1 LFPSIAPC
9 FFLSTSILD
18 LIVVRSM
25 SDVINDLCTY
35 CPFKNQ
41 LISTL
46 IFITLI
52 FYCQSHM
59 KFFKA
64 IQKSVLETCRNQ
76 FFFLLLFFIG
86 LSKHVN
92 DCTCITLILFQ
103 QHLLNTYVSNISNEY
118 RARDEFKIGCL
129 DDVCI
134 FLITS
139 YSTTE
144 TYIYTIYAKEKVL
157 ICLIII
163 NAKKTVNVHSHFPF
177 FFFFLSFFLSLCIV
191 KLTLPLNVSR

>member
-1 LFPSIAPC
+1 
-9 FFLSTSILD
+9 
-18 LIVVRSM
+18 
-25 SDVINDLCTY
+25 
-35 CPFKNQ
+35 
-41 LISTL
+41 
-46 IFITLI
+46 
-52 FYCQSHM
+52 M
-59 KFFKA
+59 KFFNA

-76 FFFLLLFFIG
+76 FFFLLFFIG

-144 TYIYTIYAKEKVL
+144 TYIYIQYMQKRK
-157 ICLIII
+157 C
-163 NAKKTVNVHSHFPF
+163 
-177 FFFFLSFFLSLCIV
+177 
-191 KLTLPLNVSR
+191 